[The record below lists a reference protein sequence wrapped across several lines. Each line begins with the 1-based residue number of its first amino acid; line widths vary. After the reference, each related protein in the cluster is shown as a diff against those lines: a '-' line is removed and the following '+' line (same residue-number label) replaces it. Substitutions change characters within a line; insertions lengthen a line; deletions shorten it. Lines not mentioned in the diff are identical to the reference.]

1 MDETLLNDAS
11 PAMQRYAAEIF
22 RLQQDHEQVRL
33 NDLVAEANTSM
44 QAVSRMVKRLK
55 SGGYLEHTP
64 YRGMRLTQTGER
76 IAMPA
81 LRRHRLAEVFLVQR
95 MGYDWAA
102 AHELT
107 ETFERGLNPE
117 LEDRMDELTG
127 HPTRCPH
134 GEPIPTRDGRITTP
148 DDRPLVEVGS
158 KVWCRISRVRTHDLD
173 KLRYIAELGLVP
185 GADIYVMGC
194 APFQGPLRIQVPGGV
209 DQIIGHELARAL
221 WVEHVHRDPPPKV
234 GAAR

>member
-1 MDETLLNDAS
+1 MDNGPS

-22 RLQQDHEQVRL
+22 RLQQDHEIVSL
-33 NDLVAEANTSM
+33 SDLVAEAATSM

-55 SGGYLEHTP
+55 AEGYLEHTP
-64 YRGMRLTQTGER
+64 YRGMRLTPAGEKM
-76 IAMPA
+76 AMPA
-81 LRRHRLAEVFLVQR
+81 LRRHRLAEVYLVQQ

-107 ETFERGLNPE
+107 ETFERGLNQE

-134 GEPIPTRDGRITTP
+134 GEPIPTREGEITYP
-148 DDRPLVEVGS
+148 DDQPLVEVGS
-158 KVWCRISRVRTHDLD
+158 KVWSRISRVRTHDLD

-185 GADIYVMGC
+185 GTDIFVSGC

-209 DQIIGHELARAL
+209 DQVIGHELARAL
-221 WVEHVHRDPPPKV
+221 WVEDVRNDPP
-234 GAAR
+234 AAQ

>member
-1 MDETLLNDAS
+1 MR
-11 PAMQRYAAEIF
+11 RYAAEIF

-55 SGGYLEHTP
+55 AEGYLDHTP
-64 YRGMRLTQTGER
+64 YRGMRLTAEGER

-81 LRRHRLAEVFLVQR
+81 LRRHRLSEVFLVQK
-95 MGYDWAA
+95 MGYDWAS

-107 ETFERGLNPE
+107 ETFERGLNQE
-117 LEDRMDELTG
+117 LEDRMDDLTG
-127 HPTRCPH
+127 HPARCPH
-134 GEPIPTRDGRITTP
+134 GEPIPTRDGRITIP

-173 KLRYIAELGLVP
+173 KLRYIGELGLVP
-185 GADIYVMGC
+185 GAEIYVMGC

-209 DQIIGHELARAL
+209 DQVIGHELARAL
-221 WVEHVHRDPPPKV
+221 WVEHVHREPPRP
-234 GAAR
+234 AEPD